1 LVTGWNKPVR
11 NTVKHV
17 RARVI
22 DRAAPD
28 VVHYLPVR
36 SMDGALAWLASASAS
51 TQSHKGHEAM
61 RHAETGS
68 ARALGCWGN
77 KMGEAGAV
85 SLSLLGQQTRARL

>member
-1 LVTGWNKPVR
+1 M
-11 NTVKHV
+11 
-17 RARVI
+17 
-22 DRAAPD
+22 
-28 VVHYLPVR
+28 VHYLPLPVR
-36 SMDGALAWLASASAS
+36 SMDGALGMAGFSKH
-51 TQSHKGHEAM
+51 TKDM